1 MPPTRETQVREVPV
15 RETHHSKEEARAKMS
30 PMSSSMS
37 SSTSSSMSSSNPSSP
52 TLVLAVDDD
61 PTNLKLIEMSLTGAG
76 YAVLTFDRA
85 RNALAEMHEGLR
97 PDVIVSDVSMPLM
110 DGFNFYGKVRE
121 IQELRA
127 VPFLFLTAM
136 GEREYIRYGMS
147 IGADDYVTKP
157 FQRDEL
163 VQAVSVRLQR
173 VAELRR
179 PLEGAVKVEG
189 FGNPLVERDGERLN
203 WDSLKALELLYYLLE
218 NRSGVS
224 TFEVAEALWPGK
236 TEAKASSSFHTTL
249 YRLRKVM
256 GGELIE
262 SANRRYYLHSKF
274 SIDYDVDRYRA
285 RAKEARETGRL
296 ESYAGAISLYKGDF
310 LAGFDSEWVEAI
322 RTGLHN
328 EQLTLLLG
336 AAERSQKAGDFE
348 SATRY
353 YQKMTEHDPYSE
365 SAWEGLANLWESRG
379 DFHKAAEAR
388 ERFGAFM
395 MDM

>member
-1 MPPTRETQVREVPV
+1 MASIKETQTKETQVRETQVRETQHP
-15 RETHHSKEEARAKMS
+15 RGEARATMS
-30 PMSSSMS
+30 GMSA
-37 SSTSSSMSSSNPSSP
+37 P

-61 PTNLKLIEMSLTGAG
+61 PTNLKLIEMSLAGAG

-85 RNALAEMHEGLR
+85 RSALAEIQEGLR
-97 PDVIVSDVSMPLM
+97 PDVIISDVSMPLM

-121 IQELRA
+121 IQELRG

-203 WDSLKALELLYYLLE
+203 WDSLKALELLFYLLE

-274 SIDYDVDRYRA
+274 DIDYDVDRYRA
-285 RAKEARETGRL
+285 LTKEARETGRL
-296 ESYAGAISLYKGDF
+296 ELYARAAGLYKGDF
-310 LAGFDSEWVEAI
+310 LSGFDSEWVEAV
-322 RTGLHN
+322 RMGLHN

-336 AAERSQKAGDFE
+336 AAERSQNAGE
-348 SATRY
+348 LEAATRY